1 MAGPLTS
8 QAARW
13 TPTVISSPPVPV
25 EVAPL
30 LASLALSP
38 DAVFVTNRLNHIVF
52 WNRSAEEILGYSAE
66 EATGLSCAGLL
77 MGCDVHGNRYCG
89 ETCPVTQIA
98 LRHEPVRNCVLFL
111 RARDGGM
118 VEVET
123 SLLHLTAP
131 APDLFFLAHVLR
143 PRCAVTAVAAPV
155 AAADPPRPA
164 IQAARDSQDARARK
178 LTARE
183 VEILGMLAAGHTTPE
198 MAARLHIS
206 RLTARNH
213 LQNILDK
220 LEVHSKSEAVAFA
233 FQKRLV

>member
-1 MAGPLTS
+1 
-8 QAARW
+8 
-13 TPTVISSPPVPV
+13 
-25 EVAPL
+25 VAPL

-38 DAVFVTNRLNHIVF
+38 DAIFVTNRLNQVVF
-52 WNRSAEEILGYSAE
+52 WNRSAERLLGYSAE
-66 EATGLSCAGLL
+66 EATGLPCAGLL
-77 MGCDVHGNRYCG
+77 SGCDVHGNRYCG

-98 LRHEPVRNCVLFL
+98 LRREPVQNFVLFL
-111 RARDGGM
+111 RARDHRT
-118 VEVET
+118 VEVEV
-123 SLLHLTAP
+123 SLVHLHAP
-131 APDLFFLAHVLR
+131 SPDLFFLAHVLR
-143 PRCAVTAVAAPV
+143 PHAISAPQ
-155 AAADPPRPA
+155 AESAPPRPA
-164 IQAARDSQDARARK
+164 IEAARDSQDARARK

-213 LQNILDK
+213 VQNILDK